1 MKAID
6 NSGLKT
12 FCHSCQVAGFAPAVT
27 FSLANSTK
35 ILTITDTSTYPSAD
49 DRNVLNVTVSDR
61 FGNVK
66 TGQLPGSD
74 VDDAFTIDLSTGFN
88 LAEGFVIQAMLVSNQ
103 RLTADLTAYDVY
115 KYSTATTGTTAGSL
129 GYLDT
134 NP

>member
-6 NSGLKT
+6 NSGLKN
-12 FCHSCQVAGFAPAVT
+12 FCHTCQVAGWAPAVT

-35 ILTITDTSTYPSAD
+35 ILTLTDTSTYPSGD
-49 DRNVLNVTVSDR
+49 DRNVLNATITDR

-66 TGQLPGSD
+66 TAQMLGSD

-88 LAEGFVIQAMLVSNQ
+88 ITEGFVIQVMIVSNN
-103 RLTADLTAYDVY
+103 RLIADLTAYDVY
-115 KYSTATTGTTAGSL
+115 RYNTATTGTTAGSL

-134 NP
+134 TP